1 MEQGRMT
8 SELPPL
14 TDDERARYEWQMW
27 SVGVGEEGQRRLK
40 AATVLISRIGGVGGT
55 VAYCL
60 AAAGVGRL
68 VLAHAGCIQ
77 PSDLNRQLLMTTDR
91 LGTPRVESAVARLR
105 DLNPLIEV
113 VPIGENI
120 SDVNA
125 TRLVAD
131 ADVIVDAAPRF
142 GERFAMNRESVR
154 QRKPMVD
161 AAMYEFDVQ
170 LTTFVPGQSPCL
182 ACLYPEEPPHWRREF
197 PVFGAVAGVAG
208 TLAAVEVL
216 KLITGVGEPL
226 RSTLLCLDLRT
237 MESRRIPI
245 AQDPD
250 CAVCGDRR
258 ADSADG

>member
-1 MEQGRMT
+1 MT

-27 SVGVGEEGQRRLK
+27 SAGVGEEGQRRLK
-40 AATVLISRIGGVGGT
+40 AATVMISRIGGVGGAA
-55 VAYCL
+55 AYCL

-68 VLAHAGCIQ
+68 ILAHAGCIL

-91 LGTPRVESAVARLR
+91 LGTARVDSAVAQLH
-105 DLNPLIEV
+105 DLNPLVEV
-113 VPIGENI
+113 VPIGENV
-120 SDVNA
+120 SPANA
-125 TRLVAD
+125 ARLVAE

-142 GERFAMNRESVR
+142 SERLAMNRESVR
-154 QRKPMVD
+154 QRKPMVE

-170 LTTFVPGQSPCL
+170 LTTVVPGQSPCL

-216 KLITGVGEPL
+216 KLITGVGDAL
-226 RSTLLCLDLRT
+226 AGTLLCLDLRT
-237 MESRRIPI
+237 MESRRIAI
-245 AQDPD
+245 ARDPG
-250 CAVCGDRR
+250 CAICGLQ
-258 ADSADG
+258 S